1 MNTDEI
7 RSRFRA
13 LHEGGTFLMPN
24 PFDEGSCR
32 LLEGLGFSALAT
44 TSGGFA
50 ASRGRMDM
58 TGGRSELVDH
68 VASLCRVTDLPL
80 NVDAEQCYPD
90 DEGGVAGTVRLLAM
104 TGAAGCSIEDWNP
117 HDGVIEDLDRATE
130 QVAVAASAA
139 DDEGMLLTARAEN
152 HLRGVD
158 DLDDTI
164 ARLSAYRD
172 AGAHVVYAPALTDR
186 SAIAR
191 IVDEVGG
198 PVNVLL
204 VPGGP
209 SLDELAELGVRR
221 LSVGSSLARVAYGAF
236 YEAALGLRD
245 SGGLTADGTY
255 LDRGV
260 ASDSFAA
267 IV

>member
-1 MNTDEI
+1 MHIDDT

-13 LHEGGTFLMPN
+13 LHEEGTFLMPN

-32 LLEGLGFSALAT
+32 LLEGLGFPALAT

-50 ASRGRMDM
+50 ASRGRLDM
-58 TGGRSELVDH
+58 TGQRSELVDH
-68 VASLCRVTDLPL
+68 LASLRRVTDLPL

-117 HDGVIEDLDRATE
+117 EEGAIEEIDRATE
-130 QVAVAASAA
+130 KVAAAAAAA
-139 DDEGMLLTARAEN
+139 DDEGLVLTARAEN

-164 ARLSAYRD
+164 ARLAAYRA
-172 AGAHVVYAPALTDR
+172 AGAHAVYAPALTDL
-186 SAIAR
+186 SAITR
-191 IVDEVGG
+191 IVEEVGG

-209 SLDELAELGVRR
+209 SSGELAEAGVRR

-236 YEAALGLRD
+236 YQAALALRET
-245 SGGLTADGTY
+245 GGLAPNDAY
-255 LDRGV
+255 LDREV
-260 ASDSFAA
+260 AAKSFAP
-267 IV
+267 I